1 MIRLAADVFTGKSTW
16 LSLAPGRHAPSPA
29 PVVAVVNLPC
39 SRVPLVYPGIG
50 PRASRMSGVFM
61 RFVARTG
68 GAVAALSLGLA
79 VVPAVPAHAAAVHVG
94 CDVEELRDA
103 IDTANGA
110 GGGTI
115 DLAPKCTYTLTDANT
130 VGSNNGFPTITTD
143 ITLKGGKHT
152 VIERSTAPGTPLF
165 RFFEVTGPSGELT
178 LNRLTLRNGSINSFG
193 GAVLVGSGASLTVNS
208 SKLTDNHGTFG
219 GAIIVRDG
227 ADLAVSSSELTDNH
241 GTQQGGA
248 INGQPGSTVSVTSSE
263 LEKNTASSAGG
274 GITSLGT
281 VTLTRTEVSK
291 NTGGFGGGVAVSGPV
306 TFSHS
311 EVNGN
316 TATDSTGG
324 GGVYLTGTTGTF
336 ESTHVSRNKATGAG
350 ADGGGILDAGSSI
363 INLRSSWVSGNSATD
378 VGGGI
383 LSHQELNARRS
394 TVQDNTAGIQGG
406 GIWSGG
412 TTRLDGTKLKG
423 NRTTAAGSQG
433 GGLFAGSG
441 TATLIR
447 SEVSRNRVDGTGSDG
462 GGIYEQPGSTVT
474 IDRTKVANNHPNH
487 CAPPGAVTGCVN

>member
-1 MIRLAADVFTGKSTW
+1 MRL
-16 LSLAPGRHAPSPA
+16 
-29 PVVAVVNLPC
+29 
-39 SRVPLVYPGIG
+39 
-50 PRASRMSGVFM
+50 
-61 RFVARTG
+61 VARTG

-79 VVPAVPAHAAAVHVG
+79 VVPAAPANAAVVHIG
-94 CDVEELRDA
+94 CNVEELRDA

-130 VGSNNGFPTITTD
+130 VGSQNGFPAITTD
-143 ITLKGGKHT
+143 ITLKGGKRT
-152 VIERSTAPGTPLF
+152 VIERSSAPGTPEFRLF
-165 RFFEVTGPSGELT
+165 QVNAPDGELT
-178 LNRLTLRNGSINSFG
+178 LNRLTLRNGSTPFG
-193 GAVLVGSGASLTVNS
+193 GVALVFGSISVISSQLTGHHA
-208 SKLTDNHGTFG
+208 TID
-219 GAIIVRDG
+219 
-227 ADLAVSSSELTDNH
+227 
-241 GTQQGGA
+241 GGA
-248 INGQPGSTVSVTSSE
+248 INGQPGSTITVTSSE
-263 LEKNTASSAGG
+263 LVKNTAGSAGG
-274 GITSLGT
+274 GISSLGA
-281 VTLTRTEVSK
+281 VTLTHTEVSR
-291 NTGGFGGGVAVSGPV
+291 NTAGFGGAVAVSGPV
-306 TFSHS
+306 TFNHS
-311 EVNGN
+311 KVNGN
-316 TATDSTGG
+316 TATGAGGG
-324 GGVYLTGTTGTF
+324 GGVSLLGTTGTF
-336 ESTHVSRNKATGAG
+336 DSTDVSRNKATGAG
-350 ADGGGILDAGSSI
+350 ADGGGILGSGSSI

-383 LSHQELNARRS
+383 LSQQELNARRS

-447 SEVSRNRVDGTGSDG
+447 SEVSRNRADGTGSDG

-487 CAPPGAVTGCVN
+487 CAPTGAVTGCVN